1 MEEKYKK
8 HAIYQTQLENDNQK
22 LLYEVDSLKDQ
33 LEEYEEQIIELKRQS
48 KEKDTKINNQK
59 RELKDYEQM
68 VKGLQELIKQ
78 RDELLK
84 DTGYFIYTDMGLIEK
99 KNEITN
105 DIKSVLPAAL
115 LSSKTAELL
124 DNLGDGTIDEKLKKL
139 LDEKQEFKDQI
150 NKLKSDLD
158 DERFRIVSL
167 EKKLALT
174 TNKINENLD
183 VSQGMHEMQS
193 KYNYFKTLIS
203 NFICLFLII

>member
-1 MEEKYKK
+1 LLKKKLAEMEEKYKK

-59 RELKDYEQM
+59 RELKDHEET

-84 DTGYFIYTDMGLIEK
+84 GTGYFIYTDMGLIEK
-99 KNEITN
+99 NENTN
-105 DIKSVLPAAL
+105 EVKSVLPAAL

-124 DNLGDGTIDEKLKKL
+124 DSLGDGTIDEKLKKL
-139 LDEKQEFKDQI
+139 LDEKQDYKEHM

-158 DERFRIVSL
+158 DERFRIASL
-167 EKKLALT
+167 EKKLAQT

-193 KYNYFKTLIS
+193 RYYH
-203 NFICLFLII
+203 FITMYI